1 MSKLGGS
8 GDDLAGDGVRLT
20 PTELAQVAA
29 VAARLTPEQ
38 RKRVAILAA
47 KLRASDKPVWEFEL

>member
-1 MSKLGGS
+1 MSEPVN
-8 GDDLAGDGVRLT
+8 DDVQLT
-20 PTELAQVAA
+20 SDEQERVAA

-47 KLRASDKPVWEFEL
+47 RLRASDKPVWEFEL